1 MTLTPGTPFQRAL
14 VIGCSGA
21 GKSSFARRLGER
33 TGLPVI
39 HIDRLFWQPGWVRT
53 ADDTYIERLS
63 AVVAQERWIIDG
75 NNSSTFDLRMPR
87 ADAVFWLDRSRAL
100 CIARVLWRVASSY
113 GNVRADMAAGCPER
127 FDWEFLSWIWG
138 FHAKY
143 YPGMRTAIER
153 YGLRDRTV
161 VLVSDAAAGSFLE
174 GIGRRDATAGHV
186 AQNARPS

>member
-1 MTLTPGTPFQRAL
+1 MTLKPGTPFQRAL

-21 GKSSFARRLGER
+21 GKSTFARRLGGR

-113 GNVRADMAAGCPER
+113 GSVRADMAAGCPER
-127 FDWEFLSWIWG
+127 FDWEFSEPSGGFSWRFIA
-138 FHAKY
+138 HAWSRWQERRRSR
-143 YPGMRTAIER
+143 YP
-153 YGLRDRTV
+153 
-161 VLVSDAAAGSFLE
+161 
-174 GIGRRDATAGHV
+174 
-186 AQNARPS
+186 